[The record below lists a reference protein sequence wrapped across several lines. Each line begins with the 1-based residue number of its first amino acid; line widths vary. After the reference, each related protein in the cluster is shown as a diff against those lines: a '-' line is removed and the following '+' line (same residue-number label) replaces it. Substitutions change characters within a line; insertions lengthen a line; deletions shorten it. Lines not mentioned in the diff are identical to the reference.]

1 MDNNKKIPISELAYQ
16 WIKDAIVA
24 CELKPG
30 QLIVQGDLA
39 DQYNIGITPVRE
51 ALRQLS
57 QEGFVQAVPRLGYQ
71 VSQITNQDVEEIF
84 EMRLILESQSARMT
98 AIRAPMDVIKSICN
112 QADFTYTYKKKE
124 SYLEFLHGNALFHST
139 IAAASGNQRLAE
151 QVLRILDE
159 LNRVFHLG
167 LDVRDSAEEMRNDH
181 LKLAKALMSRDPDMA
196 EEIVRDEIQ
205 RSHIRV
211 KEAIQHYQNQNSAT
225 VFIHPVPNF

>member
-1 MDNNKKIPISELAYQ
+1 MKKPISELAYQ
-16 WIKDAIVA
+16 CIKDAIVT

-98 AIRAPMDVIKSICN
+98 AIRAPLDVIKNICN

-151 QVLRILDE
+151 QVIRILDE

-181 LKLAKALMSRDPDMA
+181 LKLANALMNRDPDMA

-211 KEAIQHYQNQNSAT
+211 KEAIQNYQNQNSAT
-225 VFIHPVPNF
+225 VFIHPIKNF